1 MKNAINWQR
10 KQAATED
17 DASKAKLIK
26 AGMQFDSISP
36 AVRAQLVS
44 QTKDVVTGLK
54 KRIGSD
60 VVDAVLAATK

>member
-1 MKNAINWQR
+1 
-10 KQAATED
+10 
-17 DASKAKLIK
+17 
-26 AGMQFDSISP
+26 MQFDSISP